1 MERGGDGEEVHGQF
15 LDELRH
21 EYRRRRS
28 RPGVVMSGA
37 GFAREVIRQ
46 LGFAR
51 EAAKLSKERV
61 EWLGTAISRVDDQL
75 TRVQA
80 KRVGLVEEREAEKE
94 ALDKLEEKVLLMER
108 MVGDTD
114 EGLKMELGEICSCR
128 SGCKCVQEV
137 LVKVVTRQGELRTI
151 KLSPEQL
158 TDLGE
163 EEVVR
168 DWTEEVTDQE
178 SVVRTRTV
186 RNVEER
192 TETTVVDRNM
202 GVSVRPRE
210 RMVNRQ
216 RREAT
221 DNVGRVVNRE
231 RELDRH
237 RREVN
242 GKVEQVNRSSPSSPQ
257 VRRRTGGNVE
267 QIVDRASPP
276 DRSGSGGVQHG
287 GEEVVATDVELR
299 GAEGSNRLKMVESF
313 ELMQRYARASLW
325 TDVEA
330 TAQQVAIAWRA
341 FTKRGGEGT
350 VDKMLVRTRF
360 ESRCVIQLMWKVHN
374 ILCLGCSWGEPWWR
388 WGSGAPW

>member
-1 MERGGDGEEVHGQF
+1 
-15 LDELRH
+15 
-21 EYRRRRS
+21 
-28 RPGVVMSGA
+28 MSGA

-80 KRVGLVEEREAEKE
+80 KRVGLVEEWEAEKE

-178 SVVRTRTV
+178 SVIRTRTV

-221 DNVGRVVNRE
+221 ENVGRVVNRE

-242 GKVEQVNRSSPSSPQ
+242 GKVEQTNRSSPSSP
-257 VRRRTGGNVE
+257 
-267 QIVDRASPP
+267 
-276 DRSGSGGVQHG
+276 
-287 GEEVVATDVELR
+287 
-299 GAEGSNRLKMVESF
+299 
-313 ELMQRYARASLW
+313 
-325 TDVEA
+325 
-330 TAQQVAIAWRA
+330 
-341 FTKRGGEGT
+341 
-350 VDKMLVRTRF
+350 
-360 ESRCVIQLMWKVHN
+360 
-374 ILCLGCSWGEPWWR
+374 
-388 WGSGAPW
+388 